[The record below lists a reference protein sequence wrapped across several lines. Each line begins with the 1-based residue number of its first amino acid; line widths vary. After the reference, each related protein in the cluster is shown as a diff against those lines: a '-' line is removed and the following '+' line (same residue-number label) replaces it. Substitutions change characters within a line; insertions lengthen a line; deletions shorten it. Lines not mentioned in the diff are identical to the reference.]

1 MNKNKTNRRY
11 PVAVFVAIAVV
22 VAGCAAQS
30 LPETETDRDSERGAA
45 LGGLEEIV
53 VAGASGRAS
62 RPHPTP
68 EVYAMQRQV
77 ASDSDGERIL
87 RYATDEEIWV
97 IQTSDGSG
105 AVAPDDEP
113 GSGAMI
119 GVIDSKEVPL
129 PLRHTDVRAK
139 ISGYISTVNVRQEF
153 SNPFDSKIEA
163 VYMFPLPERAAVTEF
178 LMVIGERKIRGILR
192 EKEEAKEIYEAAR
205 SQGYR
210 ASLLIQHRPN
220 IFEQKVAN
228 IEPGQSIDVDIK
240 YFHTLSYNDGWY
252 SFVFPTVV
260 GPRYNPP
267 GHSDPVR
274 ALPRQDAA
282 SGGAAVRYLRPEER
296 SAHDI
301 SIDVQIDAGVPI
313 EEVRST
319 HKIVASQPTE
329 YSASVQLANL
339 SMIPNRDFTLDFR
352 VAGATLKSNLL
363 TYVDP
368 ESQQG
373 YFTLMLYPPN
383 VTDGLS
389 RQNMEMVFVIDASGS
404 MTGVP
409 LEQAKDA
416 VRAALDRL
424 QEGDTF
430 QIIRFSDNASQFGR
444 VPVPATKQNRELAR
458 QYLRNLNGGGGTRMI
473 EGLRAAL
480 DFPHDPS
487 RLRFVS
493 FLTDGYIG
501 NEARVLGEVRARI
514 GSSRIFSFGVG
525 SSVNRYLMERMAKI
539 GRGAVAYLKL
549 QDSGYEVMGGFF
561 DRISRPA
568 LTDVRID
575 WNGLAVSDVYPSI
588 LPDVFVGRALVV
600 TGKYLGPANG
610 VAVLGQQ
617 GNSDSRV
624 VIDNTAETSG
634 TLSLAKIWARM
645 RIAELVD
652 QQTAADDP
660 HEEIANEIRATALKY
675 QLMSDYTS
683 YVAVDTSQRTAG
695 EFGTTVHQAVPI
707 PDGVRYD
714 TTVEQE

>member
-1 MNKNKTNRRY
+1 
-11 PVAVFVAIAVV
+11 
-22 VAGCAAQS
+22 
-30 LPETETDRDSERGAA
+30 
-45 LGGLEEIV
+45 
-53 VAGASGRAS
+53 
-62 RPHPTP
+62 
-68 EVYAMQRQV
+68 
-77 ASDSDGERIL
+77 
-87 RYATDEEIWV
+87 
-97 IQTSDGSG
+97 
-105 AVAPDDEP
+105 
-113 GSGAMI
+113 
-119 GVIDSKEVPL
+119 
-129 PLRHTDVRAK
+129 
-139 ISGYISTVNVRQEF
+139 
-153 SNPFDSKIEA
+153 
-163 VYMFPLPERAAVTEF
+163 
-178 LMVIGERKIRGILR
+178 
-192 EKEEAKEIYEAAR
+192 
-205 SQGYR
+205 
-210 ASLLIQHRPN
+210 
-220 IFEQKVAN
+220 
-228 IEPGQSIDVDIK
+228 
-240 YFHTLSYNDGWY
+240 
-252 SFVFPTVV
+252 
-260 GPRYNPP
+260 
-267 GHSDPVR
+267 
-274 ALPRQDAA
+274 
-282 SGGAAVRYLRPEER
+282 
-296 SAHDI
+296 
-301 SIDVQIDAGVPI
+301 
-313 EEVRST
+313 
-319 HKIVASQPTE
+319 
-329 YSASVQLANL
+329 
-339 SMIPNRDFTLDFR
+339 
-352 VAGATLKSNLL
+352 
-363 TYVDP
+363 
-368 ESQQG
+368 
-373 YFTLMLYPPN
+373 
-383 VTDGLS
+383 
-389 RQNMEMVFVIDASGS
+389 
-404 MTGVP
+404 
-409 LEQAKDA
+409 
-416 VRAALDRL
+416 
-424 QEGDTF
+424 
-430 QIIRFSDNASQFGR
+430 
-444 VPVPATKQNRELAR
+444 
-458 QYLRNLNGGGGTRMI
+458 MI